1 LTRQVKDSNSPHRKP
16 RRAVP
21 LAGAALLMCGQ
32 MTCGADAHADADG
45 AQDAQAQANNPL
57 ANFTAFN
64 VHDYYIGELT
74 GSDEDA
80 NQLWFRYAQPFS
92 LGDTRWLMR
101 ASLPVNTYPTGANGS
116 HQTGLGDFN
125 AFAAWLIDTGVKSM
139 SFGFGPQVTMP
150 TATESELGSEQ
161 WSAGFVNTMFY
172 FGWKQ
177 FQVGY
182 LLSWQASLAGDDE
195 RADVNLGAFQ
205 PFLFYQLG
213 EGWYLRSTG
222 VMAYNFDNDTY
233 SVPVG
238 FGLGK
243 VIPTPKVVF
252 NVFVEPQVSVA
263 DEGSGWPEWQI
274 FIGLNSQFK

>member
-1 LTRQVKDSNSPHRKP
+1 MNVFNSLHGHSRLMTL
-16 RRAVP
+16 
-21 LAGAALLMCGQ
+21 LAGVALLLGGRL
-32 MTCGADAHADADG
+32 TLGADAPPDADG
-45 AQDAQAQANNPL
+45 SQDARAQANNPL

-64 VHDYYIGELT
+64 VHDYYIGDLT
-74 GSDEDA
+74 ESDEDA
-80 NQLWFRYAQPFS
+80 NQVWFRYARPFS

-101 ASLPVNTYPTGANGS
+101 ASLPVNTYPTGANAS
-116 HQTGLGDFN
+116 HETGLGDFN

-139 SFGFGPQVTMP
+139 SFGFGPQVTLP
-150 TATESELGSEQ
+150 TATESALGSEQ
-161 WSAGFVNTMFY
+161 WSAGIVNTMFY
-172 FGWKQ
+172 FGWKT

-182 LLSWQASLAGDDE
+182 LLSWQASFAGDED

-233 SVPVG
+233 SVPIG
-238 FGLGK
+238 LGLGK

-252 NVFVEPQVSVA
+252 NVFVEPQYSVA
-263 DEGSGWPEWQI
+263 DEGGGWPEWQI

>member
-1 LTRQVKDSNSPHRKP
+1 MRESTRLDRDPHRT
-16 RRAVP
+16 AL
-21 LAGAALLMCGQ
+21 LAGAALLVCGLP
-32 MTCGADAHADADG
+32 TYGADAPPAADN

-74 GSDEDA
+74 DSDEDA
-80 NQLWFRYAQPFS
+80 NQLWFRYARPFS
-92 LGDTRWLMR
+92 LGDSRWLMR
-101 ASLPVNTYPTGANGS
+101 ASLPVNTYQTGANAS
-116 HQTGLGDFN
+116 HQTGLGDLN
-125 AFAAWLIDTGVKSM
+125 AFAAWLIDTGVRNM
-139 SFGFGPQVTMP
+139 SFGFGPQVTLP
-150 TATESELGSEQ
+150 TATVAALGSEQ

-172 FGWKQ
+172 YGWKK

-182 LLSWQASLAGDDE
+182 LLSWQASFAGDED

-205 PFLFYQLG
+205 PFLFYQIG
-213 EGWYLRSTG
+213 AGWYLRSTG
-222 VMAYNFDNDTY
+222 VMAYNFDDDTY
-233 SVPVG
+233 SVPIG

-243 VIPTPKVVF
+243 VLPTPKVVF

-263 DEGSGWPEWQI
+263 DEGPGWPDWQV